1 MKQVNVLFFFAFLL
15 LAACKSANVNNIQ
28 SGQTDASGMEKLN
41 GTWELEY
48 ISGPRIA
55 FQGLYPDRK
64 PVITFST
71 SDSSFGGNTSCNA
84 FSGKLT
90 ADDRSLSFSDHMAL
104 TKMFC
109 PGSGEPVFIETLKK
123 INAYTVQD
131 STLTFMMDEVPM
143 MRFVK
148 KQ

>member
-1 MKQVNVLFFFAFLL
+1 MKQVMILALGYFML
-15 LAACKSANVNNIQ
+15 LAACKSANVNKTQ
-28 SGQTDASGMEKLN
+28 SGQTDNSGIEKLN

-55 FQGLYPDRK
+55 FHGLYPDRK

-90 ADDRSLSFSDHMAL
+90 ADDRSISFSDHMAL

-109 PGSGEPVFIETLKK
+109 PGSGEPVFTETLKK

-143 MRFVK
+143 MRFAK
-148 KQ
+148 KP

>member
-1 MKQVNVLFFFAFLL
+1 MKQIMILSVAAFISLC
-15 LAACKSANVNNIQ
+15 ACKSANVNNAKN
-28 SGQTDASGMEKLN
+28 GQTGASGIERLN
-41 GTWELEY
+41 GTWQLEY

-55 FQGLYPDRK
+55 FQGLYPERK
-64 PVITFST
+64 PEITFNS

-84 FSGKLT
+84 FRGKLA
-90 ADDRSLSFSDHMAL
+90 ADDRNISFSDHMAL

-123 INAYTVQD
+123 INTYTVQNN
-131 STLTFMMDEVPM
+131 TLTFMMDEVPM
-143 MRFVK
+143 MRFAK

>member
-1 MKQVNVLFFFAFLL
+1 MKQVMILALGSFIL
-15 LAACKSANVNNIQ
+15 LAACKSANVNNTQ
-28 SGQTDASGMEKLN
+28 SRQTDNSGIEKLN

-84 FSGKLT
+84 FSGKLR
-90 ADDRSLSFSDHMAL
+90 ADNRSISFSDHMAL

-143 MRFVK
+143 MRFAK